1 MAIAK
6 LFALNANTK
15 MKTQKLQFALT
26 SLYDSPKKK
35 KKSKSDHKSKQ
46 KNKHFLTFFF

>member
-15 MKTQKLQFALT
+15 MKTQKLRFALT
-26 SLYDSPKKK
+26 SLYDSPK

>member
-15 MKTQKLQFALT
+15 MKTQKLRFALT

-35 KKSKSDHKSKQ
+35 NQKVIIKANKKI
-46 KNKHFLTFFF
+46 NIF

>member
-35 KKSKSDHKSKQ
+35 KNQ
-46 KNKHFLTFFF
+46 KVIIKANKKINIF

>member
-35 KKSKSDHKSKQ
+35 KIKKWS
-46 KNKHFLTFFF
+46 